1 MKVLSS
7 TQIRQAFIDFFV
19 SQGHAFASPSPVV
32 PQNDPTLLFTN
43 AGMNQ
48 FKDVFLGHG
57 DRPYTRA
64 VNSQVCVRVS
74 GKHNDLEDVGFDG
87 THLTSFEMLGNWSF
101 GDYYKKE
108 AISWAWTFMTEVL
121 KLPKEKLYASIY
133 TTDQES
139 LAFWQTATDIAH
151 PHILFFGDKENFW
164 EMGEVGPCGPCSE
177 IHLDL
182 GPAACN
188 KPGQPHV
195 CGVNG
200 DCARYVELWNLV
212 FIQFNREQDRS
223 LTELPKKHVD
233 TGAGLER
240 LTAVLQGHTSAYD
253 TDLFTPI
260 IAEIALLSG
269 KPYDPGAA
277 GVPFRVMADHIRTL
291 TFGMADNILPANEG
305 RGYVL
310 RRLIRRAARYATQLG
325 FTAPVLYKLVGIVVE
340 KMGDYLPHLRLQQ
353 HKIEALIQ
361 AEEDSFLRT
370 LSAGTL
376 LFKQLVDQVT
386 AAGRQEI
393 PGTDAFKLYD
403 TYGFPLDLTSLMA
416 RELGLQVDEGGYQAA
431 LEAQRAQSR
440 KATKLNQGVAKT
452 VPMGGE
458 ARIVTDP
465 IEKRYMARHHTATHL
480 LNAALREVLGSH
492 VQQAGSLVDIDRLRF
507 DFSHYK
513 AMTPQEVATVESIVN
528 TQIAQNVA
536 VVAFQKK
543 LDEAKAM
550 GAAALFGEK
559 YDDVVR
565 VIQIGEFSLELC
577 GGTHVTET
585 GEIEAFKLISE
596 TAIAAGTRRIEAIA
610 GKERLAAYTQDSIT
624 QAQHDN
630 EMRIQKIRDTTH
642 TLLQYHAKP
651 DIQIPQ
657 FSAPTSLQEAGY
669 QRDTID
675 QILKHLEKQ
684 LEAIQNSVVS
694 TEAHRLLE
702 RSSTLIISRLAATF
716 DSKMSRSLA
725 EKIVKERPQSVVVLL
740 SENGLLL
747 VAKGPLAVTKDGASG
762 LVQKLI
768 PLVGGKG
775 GGKSDF
781 AQAGGCDPSRFSNIL
796 DQAPTL
802 LGTP

>member
-1 MKVLSS
+1 MLSS
-7 TQIRQAFIDFFV
+7 TEIRQSFIDFFV
-19 SQGHAFASPSPVV
+19 SRGHSFATPSPVV

-48 FKDVFLGHG
+48 FKDVFLGQG
-57 DRPYTRA
+57 SRPYTRA

-121 KLPKEKLYASIY
+121 KFPKDRLYASIY

-139 LAFWQTATDIAH
+139 LGLWQTQTDIAH
-151 PHILFFGDKENFW
+151 DHIMFFGDKENFW

-182 GPAACN
+182 GPEACN
-188 KPGQPHV
+188 KQGVPHV
-195 CGVNG
+195 CNVNG

-212 FIQFNREQDRS
+212 FIQFNREKDRS

-240 LTAVLQGHTSAYD
+240 ITAVLQGHTSAYD

-260 IAEIALLSG
+260 IAEISKLSG

-277 GVPFRVMADHIRTL
+277 GVPFRVMSDHIRTL
-291 TFGMADNILPANEG
+291 TFGMADNILPSNEG

-325 FTAPVLYKLVGIVVE
+325 FTAPVLHKLVTIVVE

-353 HKIEALIQ
+353 QKIEALVR
-361 AEEDSFLRT
+361 AEEESFLRT
-370 LSAGTL
+370 LTAGTL
-376 LFKQLVDQVT
+376 LFKQLVDQVRAT
-386 AAGRQEI
+386 GGTEI
-393 PGTDAFKLYD
+393 SGTEAFKLYD

-416 RELGLQVDEGGYQAA
+416 RELGLSVDEEGYQTA
-431 LEAQRAQSR
+431 LAAQRAMSR

-465 IEKRYMARHHTATHL
+465 VDKLRMARHHTATHL
-480 LNAALREVLGSH
+480 LHAALRQVLGDH
-492 VQQAGSLVDIDRLRF
+492 VQQAGSLVDTDRLRF

-513 AMTPQEVATVESIVN
+513 AMSPQEVADVESIVN
-528 TQIAQNVA
+528 AQIADNVT
-536 VVAFQKK
+536 VEGFQKK
-543 LDEAKAM
+543 LADAKAM

-559 YDDVVR
+559 YEDVVR

-610 GKERLAAYTQDSIT
+610 GTERLAAHIQDGIK
-624 QAQHDN
+624 QAQQDN
-630 EMRIQKIRDTTH
+630 DARIQKIRDTH
-642 TLLQYHAKP
+642 QTLRSYQVTP
-651 DIQIPQ
+651 EIQIPQ
-657 FSAPTSLQEAGY
+657 FSAPLSLKEAGY
-669 QRDTID
+669 QRDTIE
-675 QILKHLEKQ
+675 QILKQLEKQ
-684 LEAIQNSVVS
+684 LESVQNSVVS
-694 TEAHRLLE
+694 EEANRLLE
-702 RSSTLIISRLAATF
+702 NSGDRIISRLPATF
-716 DSKMSRSLA
+716 DSKMVRSLA
-725 EKIVKERPQSVVVLL
+725 EKIVREKPQNLVILL

-747 VAKGPLAVTKDGASG
+747 VAKGPASVTKDGAVG
-762 LVQKLI
+762 IVQKLT
-768 PLVGGKG
+768 PVVGGKG

-781 AQAGGCDPSRFSNIL
+781 AQAGGCDPSRFSDL
-796 DQAPTL
+796 LAQAPTL
-802 LGTP
+802 LGVQ

>member
-1 MKVLSS
+1 VLSS
-7 TQIRQAFIDFFV
+7 TEIRQSFIDFFA
-19 SQGHAFASPSPVV
+19 SRDHSFATPSPVV

-48 FKDVFLGHG
+48 FKDVFLGQGH
-57 DRPYTRA
+57 RPYTRA

-121 KLPKEKLYASIY
+121 KFPKAKLYASIY

-139 LAFWQTATDIAH
+139 LGLWQTETDIAH
-151 PHILFFGDKENFW
+151 DHIMVFGDKENFW

-182 GPAACN
+182 GPTACN
-188 KPGQPHV
+188 KQGTPHV

-212 FIQFNREQDRS
+212 FIQFNREKDRS

-260 IAEIALLSG
+260 IAEISALSG
-269 KPYDPGAA
+269 KPYDPGME

-291 TFGMADNILPANEG
+291 TFGMADNILPSNEG

-325 FTAPVLYKLVGIVVE
+325 FTAPVLHKLVAIVVE

-353 HKIEALIQ
+353 HKIEALVR
-361 AEEDSFLRT
+361 AEEESFLRT

-376 LFKQLVDQVT
+376 LFKQLVDQVCASGGT
-386 AAGRQEI
+386 EI
-393 PGTDAFKLYD
+393 SGAEAFKLYD

-416 RELGLQVDEGGYQAA
+416 RELGLSVDEAGYQEA
-431 LEAQRAQSR
+431 LSAQRAMSR

-458 ARIVTDP
+458 ARIVSDP
-465 IEKRYMARHHTATHL
+465 VDKLRMARHHTATHL
-480 LNAALREVLGSH
+480 LHAALRQVLGDH
-492 VQQAGSLVDIDRLRF
+492 VQQAGSLVDTDRLRF

-513 AMTPQEVATVESIVN
+513 AMGPDEIAKVEEIVN
-528 TQIAQNVA
+528 TQIAANVS
-536 VVAFQKK
+536 VDAFQKN
-543 LDEAKAM
+543 LEEAKAM

-610 GKERLAAYTQDSIT
+610 GTERITTHTQDILQ
-624 QAQHDN
+624 QAQTDN
-630 EMRIQKIRDTTH
+630 DARIQKIRDTH
-642 TLLQYHAKP
+642 QALRSYHVTP
-651 DIQIPQ
+651 EIQIPQ
-657 FSAPTSLQEAGY
+657 FSVPISLQEAGH
-669 QRDTID
+669 QRDTIE

-684 LEAIQNSVVS
+684 LESVQNSLVS
-694 TEAHRLLE
+694 EEAERLLD
-702 RSSTLIISRLAATF
+702 SSSDHIIHHLPATF
-716 DSKMSRSLA
+716 DSKMVRALA
-725 EKIVKERPQSVVVLL
+725 EKTVKERPQRVVILL
-740 SENGLLL
+740 SDNGLLL
-747 VAKGPLAVTKDGASG
+747 VAKGASAATPDGASAI
-762 LVQKLI
+762 VQKLI

-775 GGKSDF
+775 GGKADF
-781 AQAGGCDPSRFSNIL
+781 AQAGGCDPSRFATLLS
-796 DQAPTL
+796 QAPAL
-802 LGTP
+802 LTR